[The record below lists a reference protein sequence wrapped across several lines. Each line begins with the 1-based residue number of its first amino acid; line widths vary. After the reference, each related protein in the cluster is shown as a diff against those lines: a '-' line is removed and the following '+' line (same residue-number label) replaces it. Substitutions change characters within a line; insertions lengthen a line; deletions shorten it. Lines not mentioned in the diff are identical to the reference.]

1 MVHHSHESCL
11 LRGIVFCGK
20 CGACSKFAPKLLT
33 KACKAAQNARN
44 CVEAHCQRP
53 GAWTEPFRG
62 HCGHCWK
69 WGHKKAQCHQWQ
81 GRRPVELGAM
91 ASCPSQSVMSD
102 PRYSVS
108 QRAQAVTSSPVQLAC
123 WPIAADVEEDC
134 PEEWCYDWES
144 DRTEDWHDDWSCPT
158 PEEQSSEW
166 HDDEGCYLV
175 CGVAGSNRIP
185 KQNVDKVNG

>member
-1 MVHHSHESCL
+1 M
-11 LRGIVFCGK
+11 
-20 CGACSKFAPKLLT
+20 
-33 KACKAAQNARN
+33 
-44 CVEAHCQRP
+44 
-53 GAWTEPFRG
+53 
-62 HCGHCWK
+62 
-69 WGHKKAQCHQWQ
+69 
-81 GRRPVELGAM
+81 ELGAM

-144 DRTEDWHDDWSCPT
+144 DRTEDWHDDWSWPT

-175 CGVAGSNRIP
+175 CGVAGSNPNP
-185 KQNVDKVNG
+185 KQQKNVDKVKLMIDCGSQSTASGVNFAKAYETDDSERAKLWDIQDQKIEAHGKKIVDVMFHGQNQRSSNPSQHQSGRV